1 MRQRV
6 KNGRITNRKR
16 DFIGKHIRNGSHASE
31 IPNGCD
37 VKEDTS
43 LYMRRQMLYAT
54 VSQIKLSLHKSTT
67 TACLHRVQFKY
78 LSLCLII
85 IIIIICVY
93 LFVVIKDILDFPSSL
108 THHCTSKA

>member
-37 VKEDTS
+37 VKEDTIPMGALVVDDGTWTKYQS
-43 LYMRRQMLYAT
+43 E
-54 VSQIKLSLHKSTT
+54 
-67 TACLHRVQFKY
+67 QFISYEFRSKY
-78 LSLCLII
+78 I
-85 IIIIICVY
+85 
-93 LFVVIKDILDFPSSL
+93 DIY
-108 THHCTSKA
+108 

>member
-6 KNGRITNRKR
+6 KNGRITNRKC
-16 DFIGKHIRNGSHASE
+16 DFIGKHIRNGSHARE
-31 IPNGCD
+31 IPNEYD

-54 VSQIKLSLHKSTT
+54 VSLKSNS
-67 TACLHRVQFKY
+67 ACINPLPSCLYGVQFKY

-85 IIIIICVY
+85 FIC
-93 LFVVIKDILDFPSSL
+93 
-108 THHCTSKA
+108 

>member
-16 DFIGKHIRNGSHASE
+16 DFIGKHIRNGSHANE

-54 VSQIKLSLHKSTT
+54 VLKSNS
-67 TACLHRVQFKY
+67 ACINPLPLRVY
-78 LSLCLII
+78 IECNLNI
-85 IIIIICVY
+85 
-93 LFVVIKDILDFPSSL
+93 
-108 THHCTSKA
+108 